1 MEWGVDGV
9 GRRSNPMT
17 TAVDD
22 EPEEEKR
29 EEKVPT
35 LLGDGRIRRRR
46 PLIPQRRRP

>member
-22 EPEEEKR
+22 EPKEEKR
-29 EEKVPT
+29 EEKVV
-35 LLGDGRIRRRR
+35 GYDDDGR
-46 PLIPQRRRP
+46 